1 MDFISQKA
9 QKFKKCKIFI
19 HTKILLVLIKK
30 RCIYIVFASY
40 QQPS

>member
-19 HTKILLVLIKK
+19 HTKILLVITH
-30 RCIYIVFASY
+30 
-40 QQPS
+40 